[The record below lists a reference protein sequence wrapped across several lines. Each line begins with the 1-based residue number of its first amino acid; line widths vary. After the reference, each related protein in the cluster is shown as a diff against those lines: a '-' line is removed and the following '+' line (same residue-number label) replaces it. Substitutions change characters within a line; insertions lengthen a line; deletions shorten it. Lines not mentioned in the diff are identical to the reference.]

1 MGFDDIALSSL
12 ISPELTTIRQ
22 PIQEMAQQAVSLIV
36 DNSEQKKQG
45 ARFILPV
52 TLIQRETTKRK
63 GIEA

>member
-22 PIQEMAQQAVSLIV
+22 PIQDMAQQAVALIV
-36 DNSEQKKQG
+36 DGKEREKNGSQ
-45 ARFILPV
+45 FILPV